1 MNILDYQID
10 HQIGHT
16 PLVEL
21 KHIESLFNLKN
32 KIYAKLESFNPAGS
46 VKDRVAINMILD
58 AEEKGL
64 LKKGSVIIEP
74 TSGNT
79 GIGLAYYAKLKGYRC
94 ILTMP
99 ETMSIERRNLLASYG
114 AELVLTEGKLGM
126 DGASKKAKELEKE
139 IPGGVILGQFDN
151 PANVEAHYLTTGPEI
166 YEQLSGKVDIFVSAF
181 GTGGTVSGVGKYLK
195 EQNPNIKVV
204 GVEPKGS
211 PLISAG
217 HAGPHKIQGIGANF
231 VPKIL
236 NKAVIDEIKTVS
248 DEDAFNNGKL
258 LIKEEGLSIG
268 ISSGAAFTIAL
279 ELAKLGE
286 GKNIVVI
293 FPDGKDRYLSTPLY
307 KED

>member
-1 MNILDYQID
+1 MNILDYKKT
-10 HQIGHT
+10 HHIGDT

-21 KHIESLFNLKN
+21 VHIEKLFNLKN

-79 GIGLAYYAKLKGYRC
+79 GIGLAYYAKKKGYRC

-99 ETMSIERRNLLASYG
+99 ETMSIERRQLLASYG
-114 AELVLTEGKLGM
+114 AELVLTESKLGM
-126 DGASKKAKELEKE
+126 AGAASKAQELEKS
-139 IPGGVILGQFDN
+139 IPGAIILGQFDN
-151 PANVEAHYLTTGPEI
+151 PANVRAHYLSTGPEI
-166 YEQLSGKVDIFVSAF
+166 YEQANHQVDIFVSAV
-181 GTGGTVSGVGKYLK
+181 GTGGTVTGVGKYLK
-195 EQNPNIKVV
+195 QQNPNIKVV
-204 GVEPKGS
+204 AVEPKGS
-211 PLISAG
+211 PLLSEG

-231 VPKIL
+231 IPKIL
-236 NKAVIDEIKTVS
+236 DRSVIDEIITVS
-248 DEDAFNNGKL
+248 DEDAFEYGKL

-268 ISSGAAFTIAL
+268 ISSGAAFRAAL
-279 ELAKLGE
+279 ELAKTGE
-286 GKNIVVI
+286 NKNIVVI
-293 FPDGKDRYLSTPLY
+293 FPDGKDRYLSTLLY